1 MTNVINV
8 HVKKIYLMNVYM
20 LDMLYIRDG
29 SEILYAKSEH
39 LKIAKFS
46 GHN

>member
-1 MTNVINV
+1 
-8 HVKKIYLMNVYM
+8 MNVYM

-39 LKIAKFS
+39 LKITKFS